1 MLITRA
7 CKKQSL
13 LSCAQCLK
21 HWCSILRKLVHTYLL
36 PDNEARSQLTYL
48 YYLHISTTE
57 EFSFCQATDHALVQE
72 TSLTILRLTWLGVG
86 LTDINQT
93 LTALHDPDLLD
104 KPAHLHTFILVLN
117 PNESIIYGRAAAL
130 YFNTFKEFV
139 RKLLTKGLCACK
151 QQF

>member
-1 MLITRA
+1 MTRA
-7 CKKQSL
+7 YKKQSL
-13 LSCAQCLK
+13 LSCAQYLNYRCSCLG
-21 HWCSILRKLVHTYLL
+21 KLVHAYLL

-48 YYLHISTTE
+48 YYLHISITE
-57 EFSFCQATDHALVQE
+57 EFSFCQAIDHALVQE

-104 KPAHLHTFILVLN
+104 NSAHRHTFILILN
-117 PNESIIYGRAAAL
+117 PNESMIYGRTAAL
-130 YFNTFKEFV
+130 YFSTFKEFV
-139 RKLLTKGLCACK
+139 RKPLTKGLCTCK

>member
-1 MLITRA
+1 M
-7 CKKQSL
+7 
-13 LSCAQCLK
+13 
-21 HWCSILRKLVHTYLL
+21 
-36 PDNEARSQLTYL
+36 
-48 YYLHISTTE
+48 
-57 EFSFCQATDHALVQE
+57 
-72 TSLTILRLTWLGVG
+72 G

-139 RKLLTKGLCACK
+139 RKLLTKGLCASCK